1 MENQEPQN
9 DQKNQDEIVE
19 KTNNFDKEKVLD
31 FYKKGLPGIL
41 KTFFNEPIS
50 GTYSLLS
57 EKTETGFANS
67 IFLIATTS
75 VLYTIIPYIMMGEY
89 RSMAGGFGTTFKM
102 GLIVGL
108 LLIVISLISF
118 GVKSVSGKPVFK
130 NELLTGA
137 LSGIPISI
145 FIIFAFF
152 AKTFFTVDASDILSM
167 DLGGLKAAG
176 ILGVLIALYIFLML
190 INILQQSLK
199 AGGTKD
205 ALAWYLSPI
214 GVMLAFYI
222 TQKIGMAFLN

>member
-1 MENQEPQN
+1 MENQEPQ
-9 DQKNQDEIVE
+9 DGEVKAEEIMD
-19 KTNNFDKEKVLD
+19 KGSNFDKENVLN
-31 FYKKGLPGIL
+31 FYKKGLPAII
-41 KTFFNEPIS
+41 KTFFKEPIS

-57 EKTETGFANS
+57 EKTETGFTNS
-67 IFLIATTS
+67 IFLIATTI
-75 VLYTIIPYIMMGEY
+75 VLYMIIPYLMMGEY

-145 FIIFAFF
+145 FIIFAFL
-152 AKTFFTVDASDILSM
+152 AKTFFGVEADDIARM
-167 DLGGLKAAG
+167 DIGELKAVG
-176 ILGVLIALYIFLML
+176 ILGVLIVLYIFLML
-190 INILQQSLK
+190 VNILQQSLK

-205 ALAWYLSPI
+205 ALAWYLSPLGI
-214 GVMLAFYI
+214 MIAFYI
-222 TQKIGMAFLN
+222 TQKLGTAFLN